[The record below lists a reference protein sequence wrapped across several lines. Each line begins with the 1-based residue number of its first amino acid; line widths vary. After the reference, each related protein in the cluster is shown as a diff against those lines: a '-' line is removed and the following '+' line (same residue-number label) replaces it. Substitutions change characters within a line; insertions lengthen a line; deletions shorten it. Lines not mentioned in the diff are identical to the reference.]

1 MNKSLRKMALV
12 LLLSPLLLNA
22 GFFSKIKEKVQDVLD
37 ETTLNILAETSNGGR
52 IVSDPAG
59 IDCHNNSGDCI
70 IRNYE
75 QLQFQ
80 VEDLILTM
88 QAIPDP
94 GYRVDTLSGDCLRI
108 SGNKC
113 YMRAGGNTKVK
124 ATFVPMAQ
132 VEGEGQID
140 KTVSFIAIG
149 DAGTGAKGQYMVSK
163 AIEKYCET
171 HACDFVL
178 GMGDNMYEDMV
189 KDVYS
194 PVFEEKFELPY
205 LNLDMP
211 FYMVIGNHDADLI
224 ADGDGGSNTAAEVEV
239 EYSYRTDRL
248 SEKWKMPAKYY
259 HVASGQNDEHPL
271 LDVFA
276 LDTSALNGL
285 IDPNPKYE
293 VHYYAW
299 KEGKWLDE
307 ALAKS
312 KGDFKVAFG
321 HHPYVSNGKHGN
333 AGMYDQVPNFG
344 PTTLVNK
351 LTGKIFKDWFEA
363 HVCGKV
369 DVYFSGHDH
378 NKQALPPVAN
388 CGKTLFVVDG
398 AGAKANAI
406 NNPSRNTVYYQY
418 SNMIGFTYVTI
429 KGNYFTNTV
438 YSVDENSG
446 EYKKE
451 FEGTFKRF
459 K

>member
-1 MNKSLRKMALV
+1 MRKHMMKMGIALLV
-12 LLLSPLLLNA
+12 LPIILNA
-22 GFFSKIKEKVQDVLD
+22 GFFSKIKKRIEKVIN
-37 ETTLNILAETSNGGR
+37 ETTFNILAETNTGGR
-52 IVSDPAG
+52 IVSDPVG
-59 IDCHNNSGDCI
+59 IDCYNGSGDCI

-75 QLQFQ
+75 QLKFK
-80 VEDLILTM
+80 VKDLVLTM
-88 QAIPDP
+88 EAIPDP
-94 GYRVDTLSGDCLRI
+94 GYRVEYLGGDCLRVF
-108 SGNKC
+108 GNKC

-124 ATFVPMAQ
+124 AKFVPMTP
-132 VEGEGQID
+132 VEGEGQMD
-140 KTVSFIAIG
+140 KTVSFIAMG
-149 DAGTGAKGQYMVSK
+149 DFGTGGRGQYLVSE
-163 AIEKYCET
+163 AIDKHCET

-178 GMGDNMYEDMV
+178 GMGDNMYEDKV
-189 KDVYS
+189 TDPYS

-224 ADGDGGSNTAAEVEV
+224 MDGDGGSNTAAEVEV
-239 EYSYRTDRL
+239 EYSYRTDRM

-259 HVASGQNDEHPL
+259 HFTSDEYDDHPL

-276 LDTSALNGL
+276 LDTSAMNGL

-299 KEGKWLDE
+299 KEGKWLDNE
-307 ALAKS
+307 LEKS

-333 AGMYDQVPNFG
+333 AGMYDQVPHFG
-344 PTTLVNK
+344 HSTLVNK
-351 LTGKIFKDWFEA
+351 LTGKIFKDWFEE

-398 AGAKANAI
+398 AGAKSNDI

-418 SNMIGFTYVTI
+418 SNKIGFTYVTI

-438 YSVDENSG
+438 YIVDETTG
-446 EYKKE
+446 ELTKE

-459 K
+459 